1 MINDIVIIGAGVS
14 GMTSA
19 IYLKRAGVN
28 PVLIEMKRP
37 GGQINFASSVE
48 NFPSYIN
55 VTGRELSNKIYE
67 QVTSLGVEYI
77 KDEVVN
83 VFKED
88 EIFVL
93 YMKNNE
99 KIFAKNIIIATGKKI
114 KKLDI
119 PNVNSYL
126 GLGLSYCATCD
137 GMFFKDKDV
146 LVVGDTNKAIEE
158 TIYLSNICKK
168 VYVIASGSDMTCDSF
183 YKEKIDGL
191 ENVEVI
197 YNSVLKDLVKEDVLV
212 GAIILDKN
220 GVETTLDISGCFAY
234 VGYLP
239 NSELFSSLV
248 KLNGDNYII
257 VDENK
262 ETSCKGVYAVGDV
275 TDTKVYQLVTA
286 CGDAAIAVSSYLS
299 SR

>member
-1 MINDIVIIGAGVS
+1 MVNDIAIIGAGVG

-28 PVLIEMKRP
+28 PVLIEMKRA

-55 VTGRELSNKIYE
+55 ITGRELSNKIYE
-67 QVTSLGVEYI
+67 QVVSLGIEYV

-83 VFKED
+83 VSKED
-88 EIFVL
+88 DIFIL
-93 YMKNNE
+93 SMKNNE
-99 KIFAKNIIIATGKKI
+99 TILAKNIIIATGKKI

-126 GLGLSYCATCD
+126 GVGLSYCATCD
-137 GMFFKDKDV
+137 GMFFKNKDV

-158 TIYLSNICKK
+158 SIYLSNICSK
-168 VYVIASGSDMTCDSF
+168 VYILSSGEEMTCDSF
-183 YKEKIDGL
+183 YKEKVNSIANI
-191 ENVEVI
+191 EII

-212 GAIILDKN
+212 GAIIVDKS
-220 GVETTLDISGCFAY
+220 GLETALDISGCFAY

-239 NSELFSSLV
+239 NSELFSSIV
-248 KLNGDNYII
+248 ELNGDNYII

-262 ETSCKGVYAVGDV
+262 ETSCKGIYAVGDV
-275 TDTKVYQLVTA
+275 TDTKVYQLITA